1 MFTVTNYAVGSGNSF
16 MQLDSS
22 FIIIIQL
29 CVNKSFL
36 IHQKKKRVY
45 SVYCLIFP
53 EIKCEFAILVAFHT
67 KHIVIM
73 WSLESILFLQHPF
86 YLILLGNIQVKVI
99 ILLLR
104 K

>member
-36 IHQKKKRVY
+36 IHPKKKVY

-67 KHIVIM
+67 KHICYYVVTRINPVFTT
-73 WSLESILFLQHPF
+73 SFLLTRF
-86 YLILLGNIQVKVI
+86 F
-99 ILLLR
+99 
-104 K
+104 

>member
-36 IHQKKKRVY
+36 IHPKKKVY

-67 KHIVIM
+67 KHICYYFVTRINPVFTT
-73 WSLESILFLQHPF
+73 SFLLTRF
-86 YLILLGNIQVKVI
+86 F
-99 ILLLR
+99 
-104 K
+104 

>member
-36 IHQKKKRVY
+36 IHPKKKKKGLL
-45 SVYCLIFP
+45 SV
-53 EIKCEFAILVAFHT
+53 
-67 KHIVIM
+67 
-73 WSLESILFLQHPF
+73 
-86 YLILLGNIQVKVI
+86 LLDISRNQV
-99 ILLLR
+99 
-104 K
+104 